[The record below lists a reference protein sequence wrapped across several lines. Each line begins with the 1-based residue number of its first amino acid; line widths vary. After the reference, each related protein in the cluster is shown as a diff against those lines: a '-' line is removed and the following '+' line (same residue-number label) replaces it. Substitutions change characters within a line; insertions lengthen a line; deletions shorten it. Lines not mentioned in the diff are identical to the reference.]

1 MKHIKFTL
9 SFLLA
14 IVISTTAVTAQQNKT
29 IGIQLYSV
37 MPAMNS
43 DAEGSLKRLAGIGYN
58 ACELVQWGGDSNVFG
73 MKPSEFKNACSRN
86 GIEIISTHSGIQE
99 DSDTPESVEKR
110 WLSLFQIQKSL
121 GGKYFIVPSYNY
133 ENTTEGVKA
142 MAAYFNRIGKIAN
155 EYGLKFG
162 YHNHSHEF
170 KPLNDNP
177 SQTMYDLF
185 TQLTDSG
192 SVCLELDVY
201 WAQKA
206 DRNPVELLKTYPG
219 RIKILH
225 IKDDFTI
232 GQSGKMDFESIFRQ
246 FYANGHTDYVVE
258 IETPASLRQKTG
270 HDGKPLTETEIMDEV
285 FKSADLSWKYLNNA
299 TFTL

>member
-110 WLSLFQIQKSL
+110 WRSLFQIQKSL

-133 ENTTEGVKA
+133 E
-142 MAAYFNRIGKIAN
+142 IGRA
-155 EYGLKFG
+155 
-162 YHNHSHEF
+162 H
-170 KPLNDNP
+170 
-177 SQTMYDLF
+177 
-185 TQLTDSG
+185 
-192 SVCLELDVY
+192 V
-201 WAQKA
+201 
-206 DRNPVELLKTYPG
+206 
-219 RIKILH
+219 
-225 IKDDFTI
+225 
-232 GQSGKMDFESIFRQ
+232 
-246 FYANGHTDYVVE
+246 
-258 IETPASLRQKTG
+258 
-270 HDGKPLTETEIMDEV
+270 
-285 FKSADLSWKYLNNA
+285 
-299 TFTL
+299 